1 MDPSERY
8 VALDVHKH
16 YIMVA
21 AIDAAQQVVLAPRK
35 LSLERFAQWAPE
47 HLTPRDQVVLEATV
61 NAWTLYDQLAPLVQE
76 VKIAH
81 PLLVKLISAARVK
94 TDTRDTLHLARL
106 LAAGL
111 IPEVWVPPPPV
122 RELRMLVA
130 HRQRLVRQRTQ
141 ACNRLHSV
149 LHAHQIAP
157 PPGRLG
163 SASQQVWWEQLELP
177 AVEHLRVQQD
187 RTILQT
193 LERLIAEVDAE
204 LTRLSAQPPGSELA
218 PFVMQLPGFAVI
230 TSMTLLAAIG
240 EITRFPSAKKLVGYS
255 GLGASVHASGQTH
268 HTGPITK
275 QGRRELR
282 TVLVEAAWSAVEHH
296 PFWKAEFAR
305 LVPSLGTGKAIV
317 AIARKL
323 LVVVWHVLTQQVA
336 DRHADRPMV
345 TRKLRRWGASHGL
358 ARQSGLSTGVFARHL
373 MDRLG
378 LGDRGAAV
386 TRIHSGGEVLGAPAV
401 GSP

>member
-1 MDPSERY
+1 MH
-8 VALDVHKH
+8 A
-16 YIMVA
+16 
-21 AIDAAQQVVLAPRK
+21 
-35 LSLERFAQWAPE
+35 
-47 HLTPRDQVVLEATV
+47 
-61 NAWTLYDQLAPLVQE
+61 

-111 IPEVWVPPPPV
+111 IPAVGVPPPPV
-122 RELRMLVA
+122 RALRMLVA

-141 ACNRLHSV
+141 AANRLHSV

-163 SASQQVWWEQLELP
+163 SSESQAWWDQFELP
-177 AVEHLRVQQD
+177 ALERRRVQQD

-193 LERLIAEVDAE
+193 VERLIAEVDAE
-204 LTRLSAQPPGSELA
+204 VTRLSTQDPWKALA
-218 PFVMQLPGFAVI
+218 PFVMQLPGFAVV
-230 TSMTLLAAIG
+230 TSMTVLAAIG
-240 EITRFPSAKKLVGYS
+240 DIRRFPSAKKLVGYS
-255 GLGASVHASGQTH
+255 GLGASVHASGQTY

-282 TVLVEAAWSAVEHH
+282 TVLVEAAWSAVTHH
-296 PFWKAEFAR
+296 PFWKAEFER
-305 LVPSLGTGKAIV
+305 LVPSLGKGKAIV

-323 LVVVWHVLTQQVA
+323 LVVVWHVLTHQVA

-345 TRKLRRWGASHGL
+345 TRKLQRWGASHGL
-358 ARQSGLSTGVFARHL
+358 ATAAGLSRGTFAQQVL
-373 MDRLG
+373 DRLG
-378 LGDRGAAV
+378 LG
-386 TRIHSGGEVLGAPAV
+386 GGETLVAHAGAGP
-401 GSP
+401 